1 MALSPIGKEVQS
13 FSQRLGLTEELSF
26 LERAWEAEVGPI
38 ARLANIVAIDG
49 EALVVEVSSSPAMQE
64 LTLRRKEL
72 IRRMNKHFRVP
83 FLKYIQIKV
92 A

>member
-1 MALSPIGKEVQS
+1 MSLSPIGKEVRS
-13 FSQRLGLTEELSF
+13 FSQRIGLTEELTI
-26 LERAWEAEVGPI
+26 LDRAWEAEVGPM
-38 ARLANIVAIDG
+38 ARLAKIVAIDG

-72 IRRMNKHFRVP
+72 IRRINKHFKVP
-83 FLKYIQIKV
+83 FLKYIHVKV